1 MTPKPLLSVGLFV
14 YNGEPFI
21 KESLDSLQSQ
31 TFRDFELIISD
42 NGSTDRTQAICEQYA
57 SLDRR
62 VHYYR
67 NERNRGA
74 GWNIRRVFELAT
86 GKYFK
91 WVACDDLCSRD
102 FFERCIDVLE
112 RDPSV
117 VLAHCRTRVVNQSG
131 NFLENY
137 HWPMQTDSYDV
148 VTRFREMLLNDHMC
162 YQIFGIMRRDA
173 LLRIP
178 RQGSYVNSDGVLLAQ
193 LSFLGRFFEI
203 PEYLFTS
210 RRHERQSSTTLPIRV
225 KKRRFRLTNRH
236 CTLPCPEWWDPEK
249 AKSVTFPEWR
259 QLREY
264 CLSIFR
270 APIGPMQRLNSL
282 ALLAPWTVKHFRRM
296 MKDLVI
302 AADQVLYNLQMSK
315 LTRADLKELE
325 EESA

>member
-1 MTPKPLLSVGLFV
+1 MTPKPLLSVGLFI

-21 KESLDSLQSQ
+21 RESLDSLLSQ

-57 SLDRR
+57 SLDSRL
-62 VHYYR
+62 HYYR

-91 WVACDDLCSRD
+91 WAACDDLCSSD

-117 VLAHCRTRVVNQSG
+117 VLAHSRTRVIDQSG
-131 NFLENY
+131 IFLENY

-178 RQGSYVNSDGVLLAQ
+178 PQGSYVNSDGVLLAQ
-193 LSFLGRFFEI
+193 LSLLGRFFEI

-210 RRHERQSSTTLPIRV
+210 RRHQGQSSTTLPVRV
-225 KKRRFRLTNRH
+225 KERRIRLTNRH

-259 QLREY
+259 QFREY
-264 CLSIFR
+264 YFSIFR
-270 APIGPMQRLNSL
+270 TPIRSKERLHSL
-282 ALLAPWTVKHFRRM
+282 GLLAPWTVKHFRRM

-315 LTRADLKELE
+315 LKRADLKELE
-325 EESA
+325 EKSA